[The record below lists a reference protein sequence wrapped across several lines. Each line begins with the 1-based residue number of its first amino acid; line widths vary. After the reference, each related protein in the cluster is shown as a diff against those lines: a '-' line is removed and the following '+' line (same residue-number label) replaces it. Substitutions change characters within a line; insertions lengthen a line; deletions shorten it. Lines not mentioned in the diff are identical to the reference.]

1 MSYAK
6 KFSLTGDDGSTN
18 WGSVMETKKFDEF
31 VSDIFFDEAVDDNV
45 MVASSGEG
53 KELTNSR
60 VLSIDSAFVLQ
71 AFSFVAKYKWKKEY
85 LFW

>member
-1 MSYAK
+1 MSYVN
-6 KFSLTGDDGSTN
+6 KFPLTGDDGSTN

-60 VLSIDSAFVLQ
+60 V
-71 AFSFVAKYKWKKEY
+71 
-85 LFW
+85 

>member
-1 MSYAK
+1 MSDAN
-6 KFSLTGDDGSTN
+6 KFSRTGDDGSTN

-53 KELTNSR
+53 K
-60 VLSIDSAFVLQ
+60 
-71 AFSFVAKYKWKKEY
+71 
-85 LFW
+85 